1 MSPRVVAS
9 TLAMIGLAACSKM
22 NSNPKAAAGG
32 DKFYAVTVESAAFY
46 HYGPQQ
52 ANGPDK
58 KLEKGT
64 LINLIRPSFGYC
76 KVKLTSGEQG
86 FVANEDIGVAS
97 VALVT
102 AATAPPSRGAARFH
116 LDSPDP
122 RLVMPPEA
130 LPEFE
135 PTPIPERSP
144 SEH

>member
-1 MSPRVVAS
+1 MRSRVVAS
-9 TLAMIGLAACSKM
+9 AFTMIVLAACSKV
-22 NSNPKAAAGG
+22 NLNPKAAAGG

-64 LINLIRPSFGYC
+64 LMNLIRPSFGYC

-97 VALVT
+97 AALVT
-102 AATAPPSRGAARFH
+102 AVTAPPSHDAARFH
-116 LDSPDP
+116 LDSSDP
-122 RLVMPPEA
+122 RLVMPPEQ

-135 PTPIPERSP
+135 PTPIPEQSP
-144 SEH
+144 SDR